1 MRLMTLRCA
10 LIFNIQLVFL
20 IFEDNEYKCLTS
32 TILLIIIEFKINIMI
47 VSDRNWFIGWV
58 EFTSLWLL
66 LFYTFINN
74 FDFLIFFYGYKI
86 IKYYQ

>member
-47 VSDRNWFIGWV
+47 VSDRN
-58 EFTSLWLL
+58 
-66 LFYTFINN
+66 
-74 FDFLIFFYGYKI
+74 
-86 IKYYQ
+86 